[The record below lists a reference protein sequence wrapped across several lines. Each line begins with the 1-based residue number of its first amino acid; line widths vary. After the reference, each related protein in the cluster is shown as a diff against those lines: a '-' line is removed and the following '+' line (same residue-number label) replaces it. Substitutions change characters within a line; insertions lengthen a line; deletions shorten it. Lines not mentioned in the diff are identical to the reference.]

1 MIAGSLAKRY
11 AKALAD
17 VAAASGDLET
27 VREELR
33 GFADVLRSHRELL
46 RLLANPSV
54 LRRDKLRVFEGIVT
68 QVSLRPLTVTFLRML
83 LTADR
88 LGALESIVRA
98 YEALVDERLGRVKAE
113 VTTAVSL
120 DGGQQERLRQRLE
133 EVAGKRVYL
142 EVQQDP
148 KILGGLVAR
157 IGGTVYDGSLKTQL
171 ARLREQMVRGS

>member
-1 MIAGSLAKRY
+1 MTAGSLAKRY

-17 VAAASGDLET
+17 VAAVSGDLET

-33 GFADVLRSHRELL
+33 GFADVLRGHRELS
-46 RLLANPSV
+46 RFLANPSV
-54 LRRDKLRVFEGIVT
+54 LRRDKLKAFEGVVGRI
-68 QVSLRPLTVTFLRML
+68 SLRPLTVTFLRVL

-98 YEALVDERLGRVKAE
+98 YETLVDERLGRVKAE

-120 DGGQQERLRQRLE
+120 DGEQQERLRQRLE
-133 EVAGKRVYL
+133 QVAGKQVYL

-148 KILGGLVAR
+148 KILGGLVTR
-157 IGGTVYDGSLKTQL
+157 IGGTVYDGSLRAQL
-171 ARLREQMVRGS
+171 ARLREQMVRG